1 MMSSSVVLSI
11 VESPLFP
18 DFSNLYQHKAMT
30 ELRVNSIRKA
40 VSLVKKQSIGLIVVE
55 FFYAYSTNYSG
66 IYKSNLEVLLVSL
79 IKYSPTTKVVVL
91 AKKKEIKFLSVL
103 DAVDYPL
110 HGVLQLPASSM
121 QMEVLLDETN

>member
-1 MMSSSVVLSI
+1 MPSLVALSI

-18 DFSNLYQHKAMT
+18 DFSSLYQYKGMT

-40 VSLVKKQSIGLIVVE
+40 VTLVKKQPIDLIVVE

-110 HGVLQLPASSM
+110 HGVLQLPTSSA
-121 QMEVLLDETN
+121 QMEVLLDEMN

>member
-1 MMSSSVVLSI
+1 MASSSVVLSI

-18 DFSNLYQHKAMT
+18 DFSALYQHKGIT

-40 VSLVKKQSIGLIVVE
+40 LTLIKKQPVTFVVAE

-79 IKYSPTTKVVVL
+79 IKHSPDTKVVVL
-91 AKKKEIKFLSVL
+91 AKKKEIQHLHVL
-103 DAVDYPL
+103 DAVDYPV
-110 HGVLQLPASSM
+110 HGILQLPTSSAR
-121 QMEVLLDETN
+121 MEELLDIK

>member
-1 MMSSSVVLSI
+1 MSSFVISI

-18 DFSNLYQHKAMT
+18 DYSDLYQQKGLT

-40 VSLVKKQSIGLIVVE
+40 INLIKKQPVDFIVVE

-66 IYKSNLEVLLVSL
+66 IYKSNIEVLLVSL
-79 IKYSPTTKVVVL
+79 TKYSSNTKVIVL
-91 AKKKEIKFLSVL
+91 ANKKEIKHVGVL

-110 HGVLQLPASSM
+110 HSVLQLPAKLSSM
-121 QMEVLLDETN
+121 KELIQ

>member
-1 MMSSSVVLSI
+1 MPSPVVLSI

-18 DFSNLYQHKAMT
+18 DFSNLYQRKGMT

-40 VSLVKKQSIGLIVVE
+40 LTLVKKQPIDLIVVE

-79 IKYSPTTKVVVL
+79 IKYSPTTQVVVL
-91 AKKKEIKFLSVL
+91 AKKKEIKFLNVL

-110 HGVLQLPASSM
+110 QGVLQLPTSST
-121 QMEVLLDETN
+121 QMEVLLDEMN

>member
-1 MMSSSVVLSI
+1 MPSLVALSI

-40 VSLVKKQSIGLIVVE
+40 VSLVKKQSIDLIVVE

-66 IYKSNLEVLLVSL
+66 IYKSNIEVLLVSL
-79 IKYSPTTKVVVL
+79 FKYSPKTKVIVL
-91 AKKKEIKFLSVL
+91 ARKKEMQHLHVL
-103 DAVDYPL
+103 DAVDYPI
-110 HGVLQLPASSM
+110 HGVLQLPTSM
-121 QMEVLLDETN
+121 SKMETLLNID